1 MFVDNS
7 LGSTPM
13 TWEWDFGDGT
23 TSSRAEPGPHV
34 SPARDV
40 YGLPD
45 REEHVRHQHGNQE
58 ELYHHRHGAK
68 SRFFRQAPL
77 TGDAP
82 LTVKFTD
89 QSLGQ
94 VTKWNW
100 DFGDG
105 KGSSEQSPVHTYW
118 SGGDYNVILTVSNE
132 YGSSDITKTH
142 YIRVIGDLKSVFSA
156 DPASGKAP
164 LTVKFTD
171 RSIGTPATWSWDF
184 GDGTNSTLTE
194 PGPHVHRNRHL

>member
-1 MFVDNS
+1 
-7 LGSTPM
+7 M
-13 TWEWDFGDGT
+13 TREWDFGDGT
-23 TSSRAEPGPHV
+23 TSSEQNPAHTYLRRGTYTVSLTVKNTYGTSTATRKNFITIGMEPKADFSG
-34 SPARDV
+34 SPAD
-40 YGLPD
+40 
-45 REEHVRHQHGNQE
+45 
-58 ELYHHRHGAK
+58 
-68 SRFFRQAPL
+68 
-77 TGDAP
+77 GDAP

-118 SGGDYNVILTVSNE
+118 SGGDYHVILTAAND

-142 YIRVIGDLKSVFSA
+142 YIRVIGDLKAAFAA

-171 RSIGTPATWSWDF
+171 RSIGTPATWS
-184 GDGTNSTLTE
+184 GTLAMGRTPPCRTRSTYSPE
-194 PGPHVHRNRHL
+194 QAPMM